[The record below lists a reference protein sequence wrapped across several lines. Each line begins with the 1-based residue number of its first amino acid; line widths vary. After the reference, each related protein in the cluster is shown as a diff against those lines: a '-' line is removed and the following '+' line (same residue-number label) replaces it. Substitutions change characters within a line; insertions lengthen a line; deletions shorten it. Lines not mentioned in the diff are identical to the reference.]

1 MNSCTF
7 MNMSNP
13 VVLSEALEATQA
25 TKAQGAGQGGVRAVS
40 AFELAG
46 RMGVNGECAI
56 IDVRTPGEY
65 SAEHVPGSHLLPLD
79 EVDAA
84 AIGRLGLGGG
94 GEFYILC
101 QTGGRAR
108 RAAEKL
114 RASGVAGCVVVEG
127 GVEAC
132 RAAGVG
138 IVKGESRVL
147 PLMRQVQ
154 IVIGLVSATG
164 AGLAILRHPMFALI
178 PLFMGLGLLFAGLS
192 GTCGLAILMA
202 KMPWNRRGAGSGAG
216 VTSCGVDA
224 GGCK

>member
-1 MNSCTF
+1 MNSCTL
-7 MNMSNP
+7 MDMSNP
-13 VVLSEALEATQA
+13 VVFSEAHEAS
-25 TKAQGAGQGGVRAVS
+25 KAQGAGKVEVRAVS
-40 AFELAG
+40 AFQLAG
-46 RMGVNGECAI
+46 RMGGNGPTTI

-65 SAEHVPGSHLLPLD
+65 EAEHLPGSHLLPLD

-84 AIGRLGLGGG
+84 ALGRLGLGKR

-101 QTGGRAR
+101 QTGGRAL

-114 RASGVAGCVVVEG
+114 GAAGVEGCFVVEG
-127 GVEAC
+127 GLEAC
-132 RAAGVG
+132 RAAGLG

-164 AGLAILRHPMFALI
+164 SALAIWRHPMFALI

-192 GTCGLAILMA
+192 GTCGLALLMA
-202 KMPWNRRGAGSGAG
+202 KMPWNKRRAGGGGGAD
-216 VTSCGVDA
+216 SCGVDA
-224 GGCK
+224 GGAK